1 MILALLIFLLPLT
14 QPVFAQDVS
23 ITPETATASP
33 TLSVTNTPT
42 PLPTP
47 TPDPNIAL
55 FQQYQKDFL
64 FQRDL
69 YQSSYLDYTQK
80 KQVHTKYGTITTQKD
95 KIDATKKV
103 LIDRNNM
110 MRAYTI
116 ALRTKLNINKSINST
131 DTEKDQIELSK
142 WESWF
147 DEQNSV
153 IPALNNESDISK
165 WSQSFSNK
173 LISIQQ
179 FWYTALV
186 QNETNLRQITLSN
199 IKNLAS
205 EIQSSLQTSN
215 PEVQQWLTS
224 LPIKSDLVDTSLT
237 NAANKTLVKQDL
249 TRFNNFYPSAKTEL
263 SKANS
268 YLLEMDNNL
277 KSIITKFGPQN

>member
-47 TPDPNIAL
+47 TPDPNITL